1 MYKRQEGFL
10 LNGAVLFKDD
20 YPGSKTGVQCSV
32 FAGFNKGSERII
44 TINRFQGNVIATI
57 QYMMDFVNQRMNH
70 SMIKL
75 DNVRKNIDSYPQR
88 ALFEGVINACLLY
101 TSRCV

>member
-1 MYKRQEGFL
+1 M
-10 LNGAVLFKDD
+10 
-20 YPGSKTGVQCSV
+20 
-32 FAGFNKGSERII
+32 
-44 TINRFQGNVIATI
+44 IATI

-88 ALFEGVINACLLY
+88 ALFEGVINAVAHQLCKALHK
-101 TSRCV
+101 RCYVKLIVMQSQLQQSSKIWKSGAFYFA

>member
-1 MYKRQEGFL
+1 M
-10 LNGAVLFKDD
+10 FKDD

-75 DNVRKNIDSYPQR
+75 DNEKILILIRSEPYSK
-88 ALFEGVINACLLY
+88 E
-101 TSRCV
+101 